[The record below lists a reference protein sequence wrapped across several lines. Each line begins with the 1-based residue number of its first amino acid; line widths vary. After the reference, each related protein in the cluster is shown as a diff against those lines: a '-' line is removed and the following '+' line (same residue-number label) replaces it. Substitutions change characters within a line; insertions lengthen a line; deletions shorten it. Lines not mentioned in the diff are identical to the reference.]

1 MPDITTAPVL
11 AQNDKFTIERINWLR
26 HWNDKLLSF
35 RLTRPEGF
43 RFTPGQFVRLGH
55 ALPDGG
61 QVWRAYSMVS
71 APWDDYLEFYSIVVP
86 GGQFTSRLAQLGEG
100 DTVLLERKAIGFF
113 TADRLP
119 DGEQL
124 WLLATG
130 TGLAPYLSI
139 LQQEDV
145 WQRFEHIVLVHC
157 VRETGEL
164 AYRDEIAALRDHPLH
179 GDAYAHKLQY
189 LPVVTREQLPG
200 CLHARIPALLANGEL
215 AAAAGLAIS
224 PETSRFM
231 ICGNP
236 RMVKDTYAQL
246 QQLGCRL
253 AGLAAP
259 GQVVLE
265 NGW

>member
-1 MPDITTAPVL
+1 MSATSSAPAIV
-11 AQNDKFTIERINWLR
+11 QDDKFTTERISWLQR
-26 HWNDKLLSF
+26 WSDKLLSF
-35 RLTRPEGF
+35 RLTRPDGF
-43 RFTPGQFVRLGH
+43 RFVPGQFARLGH
-55 ALPDGG
+55 VLDDGSM
-61 QVWRAYSMVS
+61 VWRAYSMVS
-71 APWDDYLEFYSIVVP
+71 APWDEHLEFYSIVVP
-86 GGQFTSRLAQLGEG
+86 DGQFTSRLARLGQG
-100 DTVLLERKAIGFF
+100 DQVLLERKATGFF

-157 VRETGEL
+157 VREGVEL

-179 GDAYAHKLQY
+179 GDAYGHKLQY
-189 LPVVTREQLPG
+189 LPVVTREAVPG
-200 CLHARIPALLANGEL
+200 ALSGRIPAMLADGSL
-215 AAAAGLAIS
+215 AAAAGLSIN
-224 PETSRFM
+224 PDVSRFM

-236 RMVKDTYAQL
+236 RMVMDTYRQL
-246 QQLGCRL
+246 QQQGCRL
-253 AGLAAP
+253 ARLAAP

>member
-1 MPDITTAPVL
+1 MSETITAP
-11 AQNDKFTIERINWLR
+11 ATQQDDKFSAERISWLHR
-26 HWNDKLLSF
+26 WHDKLFSF

-43 RFTPGQFVRLGH
+43 RFTPGQFARLGH

-61 QVWRAYSMVS
+61 HVWRAYSMVS

-86 GGQFTSRLAQLGEG
+86 GGQFTSRLAQQGVG
-100 DTVLLERKAIGFF
+100 DSVLLERKATGFF

-139 LQQEDV
+139 LLQEDV

-157 VRETGEL
+157 VREVGEL
-164 AYRDEIAALRDHPLH
+164 AYREEIAALREHPLH

-189 LPVVTREQLPG
+189 LPVVTREQVPG
-200 CLHARIPALLANGEL
+200 CLHERIPALLASGEL
-215 AAAAGLAIS
+215 AAAAGLVID
-224 PETSRFM
+224 PEVSRFM

-246 QQLGCRL
+246 QQMGCRL
-253 AGLAAP
+253 ARLAAP